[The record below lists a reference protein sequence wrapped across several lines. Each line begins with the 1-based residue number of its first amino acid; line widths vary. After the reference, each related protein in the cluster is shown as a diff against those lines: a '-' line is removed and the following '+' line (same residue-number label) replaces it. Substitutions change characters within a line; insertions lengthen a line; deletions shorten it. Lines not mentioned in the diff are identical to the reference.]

1 MKTIDD
7 KKAIV
12 TSLVEE
18 LNKGN
23 HFYVIDIATLNA
35 QDTSNLRRKCFEK
48 GIKLIVVKNTLLKKA
63 LELKEGEFE
72 SIYSTLKGNSAIMVC
87 ETANVP
93 AKLIK
98 EIRSVK
104 GKVKPQIKAAF
115 VEQSIYVGDTNLD
128 ALASLKSKNELI
140 GDVILLLQS
149 PMKTV
154 ISQLNSGKNILGG
167 VVKTLQEKAN
177 S

>member
-12 TSLVEE
+12 ANLVEE

-35 QDTSNLRRKCFEK
+35 EDTSNLRRKCFQR

-63 LELKEGEFE
+63 LDQKEGEFE
-72 SIYSTLKGNSAIMVC
+72 SIYSTLKGNSAIMIC
-87 ETANVP
+87 DTANVP

-98 EIRSVK
+98 EIRSERK
-104 GKVKPQIKAAF
+104 EKPVVKAAF
-115 VEQSIYVGDTNLD
+115 VEQSIFVGDNNLE

-154 ISQLNSGKNILGG
+154 LSQLNSGKNILGG
-167 VVKTLQEKAN
+167 VVKTLQERA

>member
-12 TSLVEE
+12 SGLVEE
-18 LNKGN
+18 LNSAN

-63 LELKEGEFE
+63 LEQKEGDFE
-72 SIYSTLKGNSAIMVC
+72 AIYSTLKGNSAVMIC
-87 ETANVP
+87 DTANVP

-104 GKVKPQIKAAF
+104 GKEKPVLKAAF
-115 VEQSIYVGDTNLD
+115 VEQSAYVGDTNLD
-128 ALASLKSKNELI
+128 TLATLKSKNELI
-140 GDVILLLQS
+140 GDIILILQS
-149 PMKTV
+149 PMQTV
-154 ISQLNSGKNILGG
+154 LSQLNSGKNILGG
-167 VVKTLQEKAN
+167 VVKTLQERA

>member
-12 TSLVEE
+12 ASLVEE
-18 LNKGN
+18 LNKSN

-35 QDTSNLRRKCFEK
+35 EDTSNLRRRCFEK

-63 LELKEGEFE
+63 LEQKGEDFE
-72 SIYSTLKGNSAIMVC
+72 AIYSKLKGNSAIMIC
-87 ETANVP
+87 DTANVP

-98 EIRSVK
+98 EFRSK
-104 GKVKPQIKAAF
+104 GKDKPLLKAAY
-115 VEQSIYVGDTNLD
+115 VEQSAFIGDNNLE
-128 ALASLKSKNELI
+128 ALATLKSKNELI
-140 GDVILLLQS
+140 GDIVLLLQS

-154 ISQLNSGKNILGG
+154 LGQLQSGKNILGG
-167 VVKTLQEKAN
+167 VVKTLQERA

>member
-12 TSLVEE
+12 ASLVVE
-18 LNKGN
+18 LNSAS

-63 LELKEGEFE
+63 LDQKEGDFE
-72 SIYSTLKGNSAIMVC
+72 AIYPTLKGNSAVMIC
-87 ETANVP
+87 DTANVP

-98 EIRSVK
+98 EIRSDK
-104 GKVKPQIKAAF
+104 RKEKPVLKAAF
-115 VEQSIYVGDTNLD
+115 VEQSTYVGDNNLE
-128 ALASLKSKNELI
+128 ALATLKSKNELI
-140 GDVILLLQS
+140 GDIIFIL
-149 PMKTV
+149 
-154 ISQLNSGKNILGG
+154 
-167 VVKTLQEKAN
+167 
-177 S
+177 

>member
-63 LELKEGEFE
+63 LEQKEGDFE
-72 SIYSTLKGNSAIMVC
+72 GMYSTLKGSSAIMVC
-87 ETANVP
+87 DTANVP

-98 EIRSVK
+98 EIRSDK
-104 GKVKPQIKAAF
+104 RKLKPVLKAAF
-115 VEQSIYVGDTNLD
+115 VEQSVYVGDNNIE

-154 ISQLNSGKNILGG
+154 LSQLNSGKNILGG
-167 VVKTLQEKAN
+167 VVKTLQERAI
-177 S
+177 